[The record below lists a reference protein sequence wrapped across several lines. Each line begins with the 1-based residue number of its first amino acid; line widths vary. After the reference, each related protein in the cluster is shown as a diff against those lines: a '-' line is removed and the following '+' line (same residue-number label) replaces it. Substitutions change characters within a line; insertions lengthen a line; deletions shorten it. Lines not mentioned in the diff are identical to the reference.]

1 MQGLRGLLVVM
12 NLLLL
17 NVALSAASAA
27 SLNGFDLRDALIPS
41 QEIFHGGP
49 GKDGIPAIDEPRF
62 ERVND
67 ANWLNDDDRVM
78 GISLSGT
85 HKAYPLRILNWHEIV
100 NDQIGGR
107 PVVVSYC
114 PLCGSGLIMSARA
127 DGLDLKF
134 GVSGL
139 LYKSDMLLY
148 DRKTESLWSQMMKQ
162 AVSGDLQGTKLSLLT
177 SQNTTWKDWRTAHPD
192 TVVLSRET
200 GYARNYSRNPY
211 AGYEDQRDL
220 YFPVSGIDPRYH
232 PKQAT
237 LGIELNG
244 KHKAYPYVELDRS
257 GGRVEDSFAGQD
269 LIVRYDRTHQSAWV
283 ETPQG
288 ERLPTI
294 ESFWFAWMAFHPD
307 SEVFEAN

>member
-1 MQGLRGLLVVM
+1 M

>member
-1 MQGLRGLLVVM
+1 MHGLRGLLVVM
-12 NLLLL
+12 NLFLL
-17 NVALSAASAA
+17 NVALSTASAA

-62 ERVND
+62 ERVSD
-67 ANWLNDDDRVM
+67 ADWLNDDDRVM

-100 NDQIGGR
+100 NDRIGGR

-114 PLCGSGLIMSARA
+114 PLCGSGLVMSARA

-162 AVSGDLQGTKLSLLT
+162 AISGDLQGTKLLLLT

-244 KHKAYPYVELDRS
+244 KHKAYPHVELDRA
-257 GGRVEDSFAGQD
+257 GGQVEEAFAGQD
-269 LIVRYDRTHQSAWV
+269 LIIRYDRTNQSAWI
-283 ETPQG
+283 ETPLG